1 MTKKQLSTILNITT
15 AAITY
20 QMRYLTA
27 TLDYNVGSKANK
39 YRVEF
44 TPAGIEKLKNRNT
57 KVGRA
62 KLPEKVRGKRGRPR
76 KNLLTIDGD
85 EK

>member
-1 MTKKQLSTILNITT
+1 MTKKQLSKLLNITT

-27 TLDYNVGSKANK
+27 KLDYKVGSKENK
-39 YRVEF
+39 YRIEF
-44 TPAGIEKLKNRNT
+44 TESGIEKLKNRNT
-57 KVGRA
+57 KVDRT

-76 KNLLTIDGD
+76 KNLLTIEGN